1 MLITPWFQQM
11 PSQQNTEALLLPP
24 GSHKRRR
31 SALEKELQREGL
43 PDEQKRAILSEL
55 EKRESDYTRLQ
66 RQRMSADDF
75 DNLSIIGRG
84 AFGEVGCGAAAHAL
98 ALALAVLQWGSGRT
112 QGRSGI
118 SLCHSHC
125 SSMHAFQVSSGAPDR
140 IRTSAMPA

>member
-1 MLITPWFQQM
+1 M
-11 PSQQNTEALLLPP
+11 PSWQNPQALLVLPE
-24 GSHKRRR
+24 SHNHRR

-84 AFGEVGCGAAAHAL
+84 AFGEVSCGADAQPHWSA
-98 ALALAVLQWGSGRT
+98 
-112 QGRSGI
+112 
-118 SLCHSHC
+118 C
-125 SSMHAFQVSSGAPDR
+125 SSIGVGQ
-140 IRTSAMPA
+140 RTSPGKTRMRCTSRTVASCMP